1 MIKTDKARTQAE
13 AKELTRRLEAVKQ
26 STSLAEA
33 GRALNID
40 GHKLAEWLRRRGFEP
55 ISLLKQP
62 DPIERR
68 QAEDKTARMRK
79 DYDALVE
86 EVAALRKLTDVKDK
100 LAQAPLPPVK
110 RREFGSGIREATA
123 IALASDWHVEERV
136 KPGDTP
142 VGNAYNLKIAE
153 LRIDRYFQGLAWL
166 VKFHREG
173 FKIREL
179 ILWLGGDL
187 MSGHIHE
194 ENVETSAMTPIQ
206 TMLWLQ
212 PQLIRGIEWLRDELQ
227 LERILLPCSYG
238 NHGRDTHRTRYAT
251 GAHHSYEWSMYQQIA
266 MHFAKKGSRVIVQAD
281 ESAHQYAKIYDWDS
295 HWHHGDGIKYA
306 GGVGGITIPTNK
318 AVAQWDQAR
327 RSDFHWFGHY
337 HQFYNMGR
345 VAGNGSLI
353 GYNAFA
359 MSVKATPEPPQ
370 QLFGLIDSK
379 RAKCCV
385 SPIWVS
391 DPSAE
396 RGLQ

>member
-1 MIKTDKARTQAE
+1 MAGQLKTDPKLL
-13 AKELTRRLEAVKQ
+13 KHRLEAAR
-26 STSLAEA
+26 TSATWPEV
-33 GRALNID
+33 GQKVGID
-40 GHKLAEWLRRRGFEP
+40 GSMVREWLHRRGYDVTK
-55 ISLLKQP
+55 LLKP
-62 DPIERR
+62 IDPIARAER
-68 QAEDKTARMRK
+68 EGSNARVKREHGE
-79 DYDALVE
+79 LLE
-86 EVAALRKLTDVKDK
+86 EVAALRKLRDVKDK
-100 LAQAPLPPVK
+100 LAYAPLPQIK
-110 RREFGSGIREATA
+110 RREFGSGVREATA

-136 KPGDTP
+136 RPGDTP

-166 VKFHREG
+166 VKFHRGG

-179 ILWLGGDL
+179 VLWLGGDL

-194 ENVETSAMTPIQ
+194 ENVETSAMSPIK

-227 LERILLPCSYG
+227 LDRVLVPCSYG
-238 NHGRDTHRTRYAT
+238 NHGRDTHKTRYAT

-266 MHFAKKGSRVIVQAD
+266 MHFNKKGTRVIVESN
-281 ESAHQYAKIYDWDS
+281 ESAHQYAQIYDWTS
-295 HWHHGDGIKYA
+295 HWHHGDGIRYA

-327 RSDFHWFGHY
+327 HADFHWFGHY
-337 HQFYNMGR
+337 HQLYNMGR

-353 GYNAFA
+353 GYNSFA
-359 MSVKATPEPPQ
+359 MGVKATPEPPQ

-385 SPIWVS
+385 SPIWAG

-396 RGLQ
+396 AALVGDM

>member
-1 MIKTDKARTQAE
+1 MAGKLKTDPKLLKQ
-13 AKELTRRLEAVKQ
+13 RLEAARTS
-26 STSLAEA
+26 STWPEV
-33 GRALNID
+33 GQKVGID
-40 GHKLAEWLRRRGFEP
+40 GSMCREWLQRRGYDVTK
-55 ISLLKQP
+55 LLKP
-62 DPIERR
+62 IDPIERKQGENAAQR
-68 QAEDKTARMRK
+68 QRRE
-79 DYDALVE
+79 YDQLLE
-86 EVAALRKLTDVKDK
+86 EVAALRKLHDVKDK
-100 LAQAPLPPVK
+100 LAYAPLPPVK

-123 IALASDWHVEERV
+123 VALASDWHVEERV
-136 KPGDTP
+136 RPGDTP
-142 VGNAYNLKIAE
+142 TGNAYNLKIAE

-166 VKFHREG
+166 VKFHRGG

-179 ILWLGGDL
+179 VLWLGGDL

-194 ENVETSAMTPIQ
+194 ENVETSAMSPIK

-227 LERILLPCSYG
+227 LERILVPCDYG
-238 NHGRDTHRTRYAT
+238 NHGRDTHKTRYAT

-266 MHFAKKGSRVIVQAD
+266 MHFAKKGSRVVVHST
-281 ESAHQYAKIYDWDS
+281 ESAHHYSQIYDWTS
-295 HWHHGDGIKYA
+295 HTHHGDGIRYA

-327 RSDFHWFGHY
+327 RADFHWFGHY
-337 HQFYNMGR
+337 HQLYNMGR

-359 MSVKATPEPPQ
+359 MGVKATPEPPQ
-370 QLFGLIDSK
+370 QLFALIDSK

-385 SPIWVS
+385 SGIWVG

-396 RGLQ
+396 KSLIGDM